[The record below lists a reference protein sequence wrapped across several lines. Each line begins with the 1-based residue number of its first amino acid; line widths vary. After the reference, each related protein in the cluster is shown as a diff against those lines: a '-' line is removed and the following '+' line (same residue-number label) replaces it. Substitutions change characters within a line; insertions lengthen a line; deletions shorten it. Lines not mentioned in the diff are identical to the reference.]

1 MAELWGMWTE
11 LDICWMLYVWANQK
25 AQCTGDAHH
34 TCSRCLWCP
43 GREREN
49 NFRACLC
56 PREAVLSWR
65 QRENTVP
72 FLFSLCFCACSSLPL
87 SPLISVFSPL
97 SYPFWNATPKTPAM
111 DGTMFKPQEEQ
122 SEERIKSNIWEM
134 DFASDMEPGNSRW
147 QCQDKGWKVLHG
159 ILQRKQNKTKR
170 KTRNQV
176 W

>member
-1 MAELWGMWTE
+1 MPIIPAQDVFDVLEEKETTTSELA
-11 LDICWMLYVWANQK
+11 YV
-25 AQCTGDAHH
+25 
-34 TCSRCLWCP
+34 P
-43 GREREN
+43 EREHCS
-49 NFRACLC
+49 FLFTLCLC
-56 PREAVLSWR
+56 V
-65 QRENTVP
+65 
-72 FLFSLCFCACSSLPL
+72 CSSLPL

-159 ILQRKQNKTKR
+159 ILQRKQNETKR